1 MSTVIADVI
10 GILTNFLCF
19 IQAKQVNFIQISY
32 LKTEKI
38 YAIL

>member
-1 MSTVIADVI
+1 MSTENTRFVVILAE
-10 GILTNFLCF
+10 ILRF
-19 IQAKQVNFIQISY
+19 IQAKQVNFIQNPI